1 MADRREEVVTRGD
14 RERASNRLWR
24 LIFWVV
30 LVLAVLY
37 VGLSSQDARA
47 ASLRCGND
55 LVQPGDSY
63 LDVTDACGEP
73 AREVALVGEDDQRVG
88 TALYYRGGYGQA
100 DRKVYLRGGTVT
112 AIERLD

>member
-1 MADRREEVVTRGD
+1 MRLTTIIAVV
-14 RERASNRLWR
+14 
-24 LIFWVV
+24 
-30 LVLAVLY
+30 AVFG
-37 VGLSSQDARA
+37 VDTAQGAG
-47 ASLRCGND
+47 LRCSQD

-88 TALYYRGGYGQA
+88 TALYYRGEYGKA
-100 DRKVYLRGGTVT
+100 DRKVYLRGGAVT